1 MAVENSVGAVASG
14 VVETFS
20 GFTWTPAK
28 PVVNQSA
35 LVSRV
40 IRCEL
45 LYSQFG
51 GATQTVTKEVLH
63 PTEGRITV
71 IRGAFVQVDTAWIT
85 ATTTA
90 QGKVGLDSD
99 ADAILLAESWS
110 TGLQGLEPDK
120 KGTLIANPSTIT
132 INEGKN
138 GLTVTI
144 DAGAGKTCNDLTAGR
159 AFLFLD
165 VLEVAEV

>member
-1 MAVENSVGAVASG
+1 MAVENAVGAVASG
-14 VVETFS
+14 IVETFS
-20 GFTWTPAK
+20 GFAWTPAK

-35 LVSRV
+35 LVSRI

-51 GATQTVTKEVLH
+51 GATQTVTKEVL
-63 PTEGRITV
+63 PPIEGRITV
-71 IRGAFVQVDTAWIT
+71 IRDAFIQVDTAWIT

-90 QGKVGLDSD
+90 QGKVGLDAESD
-99 ADAILLAESWS
+99 ALLLAESWNA
-110 TGLQGLEPDK
+110 GLQGLEPDK

-132 INEGKN
+132 VNGGKD

-144 DAGAGKTCNDLTAGR
+144 DAGSGKTCNDLTAGR